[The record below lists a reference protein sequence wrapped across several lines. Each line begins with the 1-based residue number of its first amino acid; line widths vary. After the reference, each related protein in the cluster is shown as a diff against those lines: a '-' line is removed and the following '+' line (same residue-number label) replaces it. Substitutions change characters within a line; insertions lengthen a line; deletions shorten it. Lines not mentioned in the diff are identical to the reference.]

1 MVRVVKI
8 SLVIGLAMILLPYV
22 LETSQGQEARRIT
35 FAITTNTEGELNPC
49 G

>member
-1 MVRVVKI
+1 MRLTAILVVI
-8 SLVIGLAMILLPYV
+8 ALGLIFLPILLGGSNA
-22 LETSQGQEARRIT
+22 LDIKRIT

>member
-1 MVRVVKI
+1 MRLTTILVVVMLGLI
-8 SLVIGLAMILLPYV
+8 FLPLVLGGGNVQDIK
-22 LETSQGQEARRIT
+22 RIT